1 MDTGFITF
9 QRTLL
14 VRRLARLR
22 EITHPRLLEKWRN
35 SAAGKKAAADPSC
48 GEPSYGELWL
58 AARHEHETDKDV
70 WEIETIRVKLKHI
83 GLTVLEIHHANPER
97 HEMLRSFLNKAP
109 LNKRVRVQMVHE
121 LEHLDKARAES
132 HDETWEI
139 FRSPIYEFLLNPPM
153 PPEQPADEEDGA
165 IIAPVAHALHWSLIG
180 HKERITVRPDD
191 PRRVLRSSDDDWAE
205 S

>member
-14 VRRLARLR
+14 VRRLVRLR
-22 EITHPRLLEKWRN
+22 EITHPRLLEQWRN

-58 AARHEHETDKDV
+58 AARHETDHVAKAGSGHHVHKDV

-97 HEMLRSFLNKAP
+97 HEMLRSFIYKAP
-109 LNKRVRVQMVHE
+109 LNERVRVQMVHE
-121 LEHLDKARAES
+121 LTLLDKARAVS
-132 HDETWEI
+132 HHEA
-139 FRSPIYEFLLNPPM
+139 SSH
-153 PPEQPADEEDGA
+153 QPG
-165 IIAPVAHALHWSLIG
+165 
-180 HKERITVRPDD
+180 
-191 PRRVLRSSDDDWAE
+191 
-205 S
+205 